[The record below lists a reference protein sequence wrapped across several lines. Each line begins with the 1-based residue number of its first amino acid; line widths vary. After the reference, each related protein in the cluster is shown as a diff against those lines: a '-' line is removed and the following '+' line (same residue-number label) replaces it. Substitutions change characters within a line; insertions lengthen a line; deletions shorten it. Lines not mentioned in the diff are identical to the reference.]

1 MNSVKLQCIRLIDRN
16 MLHSCIL
23 MKNYQEG
30 ALKNNSIFN
39 YIEKNGY
46 YIYTKKK
53 KTGNNKCWR
62 ECGREPSCTVSENV
76 NWCSLCGKLYEVLL

>member
-53 KTGNNKCWR
+53 DRK
-62 ECGREPSCTVSENV
+62 
-76 NWCSLCGKLYEVLL
+76 

>member
-53 KTGNNKCWR
+53 RQEITSVG
-62 ECGREPSCTVSENV
+62 ENV
-76 NWCSLCGKLYEVLL
+76 EENPHAPLVRM

>member
-1 MNSVKLQCIRLIDRN
+1 
-16 MLHSCIL
+16 
-23 MKNYQEG
+23 MKNYQKG

-46 YIYTKKK
+46 YKKK

-76 NWCSLCGKLYEVLL
+76 NWCSLCRKLYEVLL